1 MSDLS
6 KLLTWKETKHEH
18 KVEQLKPIVAEVLR
32 SGRNKGLVPDPE
44 VGSLAIL
51 TNFLKTRIN
60 MKKSW
65 SEGGAFKSTNNL
77 LPLCLKFL
85 FITTSRRNCASD

>member
-18 KVEQLKPIVAEVLR
+18 NVEQLKPIVAEVLR

-77 LPLCLKFL
+77 LPLCLKFF
-85 FITTSRRNCASD
+85 FITTS